1 MYNIYI
7 NVHTFIKKFYNET
20 LFSRIIIYQFTCQV
34 YYVLDYFMKQQVIFK
49 YMIIKVNTNFITYNS
64 MLHL

>member
-7 NVHTFIKKFYNET
+7 NVHTFIKKLYNET